1 MAYIFKN
8 IDVLDL
14 NPSTGVG
21 IGIPFNGPT
30 GINTTYTTQDAI
42 KSNLLNF
49 ILTGKRERVMNP
61 GFGCGLLGAPG
72 LVSTTEFNNEGSF
85 TTNLTPAE
93 LDGRGSPGVLFNQIT
108 EERIDQ
114 IENLIVGG
122 VDLYFPTIQIQDLS
136 VELEPDSKT
145 IMIFLKYTVINTN
158 IEDELQINLN
168 NGGV

>member
-21 IGIPFNGPT
+21 ISVPFDGAT

-61 GFGCGLLGAPG
+61 GFGAGLLGLAPSLEDSIG
-72 LVSTTEFNNEGSF
+72 E
-85 TTNLTPAE
+85 
-93 LDGRGSPGVLFNQIT
+93 PGVLFNQIT

-114 IENLIVGG
+114 IENLIIGG
-122 VDLYFPTIQIQDLS
+122 VDLYFPTVQIENLS
-136 VELEPDSKT
+136 VELEPDSKA
-145 IMIFLKYTVINTN
+145 IVIYLKYTVVNTN
-158 IEDELQINLN
+158 IEDEIQINLN